1 MSTSMH
7 FKYSRIEVD
16 LSTNI
21 YAHEAEMHGG
31 EVFAGMLVKN
41 AAEP

>member
-1 MSTSMH
+1 MH